1 MNFIEQLT
9 SFVGAD
15 DPYDY
20 RLSDVRELQL
30 AAAHQRFERARGAM
44 PVLDRRAS
52 DCGIEK
58 ITQVRDLVPL
68 MFSDATYKSYP
79 DSFIAQRKWNAL
91 GAWLDALS
99 TSAGAAQLN
108 YDGVT
113 DIDGWIAR
121 LADHGH
127 TVYVSSGTSGRC
139 SIFQVS
145 QADRE
150 MDVRGFRSA
159 WRWKAGVQPDRSR
172 PVFAL
177 MPRSGAHR
185 MMDTFGIVVRDFGR
199 PDATYFLSDTPL
211 LVSEVNRMARLSKDI
226 AAGTATPGDIHAAEL
241 AVAAKQAASREA
253 MRRMGE
259 AVTRHRDEPSFFVG
273 TWAPM
278 FALAQAAKTSGLVG
292 GLHPDTLFQTGG
304 GLKGAVLPNDYREQ
318 IESILGLKPARNL
331 SLYGM
336 TELTPFMPQCAAGH
350 YHLPPW
356 HVALVLDKSGEQLLA
371 PEDGRVSGRLA
382 FFDVS
387 MDGHWGALVSGDHGT
402 LQLTPCACGRRGP
415 SLLHDIVRYR
425 DLPGGD
431 DKVSCAGTIDTY
443 VRGVIGG
450 ETL

>member
-9 SFVGAD
+9 SFVDAE

-30 AAAHQRFERARGAM
+30 AAAQQRFEHARGVM
-44 PVLDRRAS
+44 QVLEMRAA
-52 DCGIEK
+52 DGEIEK
-58 ITQVRDLVPL
+58 ISQIGDLVPL

-79 DSFIAQRKWNAL
+79 DAFLAQGKWNAL

-99 TSAGAAQLN
+99 TSTGAAQID

-121 LADHGH
+121 LAEHGH
-127 TVYVSSGTSGRC
+127 AVYVSSGTSDRC

-145 QADRE
+145 AEDRE

-159 WRWKAGVQPDRSR
+159 WRWKAGVKPDSRR

-199 PDATYFLSDTPL
+199 SDATYFLSDAPL
-211 LVSEVNRMARLSKDI
+211 LVSEVNRMARLSKAM
-226 AAGTATPGDIHAAEL
+226 AAGTASPGDIREAE
-241 AVAAKQAASREA
+241 AVAAAKQAASREA
-253 MRRMGE
+253 MTRMGE
-259 AVTRHRDEPSFFVG
+259 AVVRHRDEPAFFVG

-278 FALAQAAKTSGLVG
+278 FALAQAAQAAGLGG
-292 GLHPDTLFQTGG
+292 GLHADTLFQTGG
-304 GLKGAVLPNDYREQ
+304 GLKGAVLPDDYREQ
-318 IESILGLKPARNL
+318 IETTLGLTPARNL

-336 TELTPFMPQCAAGH
+336 TELTPFMPQCSAGH
-350 YHLPPW
+350 YHVPPW
-356 HVALVLDKSGEQLLA
+356 HVALVLDKPGEQLLA
-371 PEDGRVSGRLA
+371 PQQGRVSGRLA
-382 FFDVS
+382 FFDTS

-402 LQLTPCACGRRGP
+402 LQLEPCACGRRGP
-415 SLLHDIVRYR
+415 SLLPEIVRYR

-443 VRGVIGG
+443 VRGVVGG
-450 ETL
+450 DAL